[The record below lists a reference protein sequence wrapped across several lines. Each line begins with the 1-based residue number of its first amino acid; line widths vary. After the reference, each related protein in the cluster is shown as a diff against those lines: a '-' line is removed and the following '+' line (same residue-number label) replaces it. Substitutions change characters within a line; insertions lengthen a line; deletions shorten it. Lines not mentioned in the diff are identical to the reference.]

1 MKNKHKLSLS
11 AIILM
16 FAISSCDKK
25 TPEPEITETEIIETV
40 DTPTVEA
47 ETSAGIA
54 GTYTFG
60 DDEENGPVGSIMVYP
75 LNENSAL
82 FHLYVSRGAPS
93 YNSGRLF
100 GELKIEDNI
109 GTYVANDLNC
119 LLKFE
124 FNPNQLIVS
133 YGDGSEDCGF
143 GYNVYADNTYSRT
156 DKSVPTSFTT
166 GEGEEIQ
173 FEGLTV
179 EKYEQR

>member
-1 MKNKHKLSLS
+1 
-11 AIILM
+11 M

-25 TPEPEITETEIIETV
+25 TSEPEIIETEITETV

-60 DDEENGPVGSIMVYP
+60 DVEEKGPVGSVMVYP

-82 FHLYVSRGAPS
+82 FYLYVGRGAPS

-100 GELKIEDNI
+100 GEMKIEDNI
-109 GTYVANDLNC
+109 GTYVDPDLNC

-124 FNPNQLIVS
+124 FNSNQLIVS
-133 YGDGSEDCGF
+133 YGGEQNDCGF
-143 GYNVYADNTYSRT
+143 GNGVYADNTYSHS
-156 DKSVPTSFTT
+156 DKSVPTHFTT